1 MRKLFYMFIGLGLLM
16 SCSTNPDA
24 DSPKSQ
30 SDASSEYKIGQDES
44 NYGRL
49 SKGTYNLSWV
59 VDRQEIDTA
68 TLYVGDTPSS
78 MRISHFPMGYFLNLV
93 GKKVEPTEI
102 SYLSGESDWKLGV
115 DVVGYSVN
123 NAYLQN
129 STWAPQVWFELNGE
143 DYSFLIYIENEEST
157 SNRFTSVMYDTL
169 KDMWSGAAPV
179 YRFVMTNHATNECW
193 DRTFPTPI
201 NMTFQTTGRKK

>member
-1 MRKLFYMFIGLGLLM
+1 MRKLFYMLIGLGLLA
-16 SCSTNPDA
+16 SCSTNPDIG
-24 DSPKSQ
+24 SPKPQ
-30 SDASSEYKIGQDES
+30 DDASSECIIAQDGS

-59 VDRQEIDTA
+59 IDRQEIDTA
-68 TLYVGDTPSS
+68 TLFVGDTPSS

-93 GKKVEPTEI
+93 GKKVE
-102 SYLSGESDWKLGV
+102 
-115 DVVGYSVN
+115 VN

>member
-1 MRKLFYMFIGLGLLM
+1 M

>member
-1 MRKLFYMFIGLGLLM
+1 MRKLFYMFIGLGLLA

-93 GKKVEPTEI
+93 G
-102 SYLSGESDWKLGV
+102 
-115 DVVGYSVN
+115 
-123 NAYLQN
+123 
-129 STWAPQVWFELNGE
+129 
-143 DYSFLIYIENEEST
+143 
-157 SNRFTSVMYDTL
+157 
-169 KDMWSGAAPV
+169 
-179 YRFVMTNHATNECW
+179 
-193 DRTFPTPI
+193 
-201 NMTFQTTGRKK
+201 